1 MAFIGL
7 SHLKE
12 KYKKRLDK
20 FNQWVKI
27 DKNNLSKEMAEN
39 PYYLHFAG
47 NKKSEADFLLRRAEY
62 NLKRAESRAFKRIK
76 KSEKISDT
84 GAKLKIPLDKE
95 VIEAQNECLEMSY
108 LSNICTIATRS
119 LVHKGEQITNM
130 AYNYRKEL
138 DYNLV
143 KKSKK

>member
-1 MAFIGL
+1 MPYVTL
-7 SHLKE
+7 EKLKD
-12 KYKKRLDK
+12 KYKNRIKR

-27 DKNNLSKEMAEN
+27 DRKNINKEMSEN

-76 KSEKISDT
+76 KKGKVTDT
-84 GAKLKIPLDKE
+84 SAKLQVPLDKE

-119 LVHKGEQITNM
+119 LVHKGEQITNI

>member
-1 MAFIGL
+1 MPYVTLDEI
-7 SHLKE
+7 KE
-12 KYKKRLDK
+12 KYKKRVER
-20 FNQWVKI
+20 FNQWSKI
-27 DKNNLSKEMAEN
+27 DRNNINKEMAQN
-39 PYYLHFAG
+39 PYHLHFAG

-62 NLKRAESRAFKRIK
+62 KLKRAESRAFKKIK
-76 KSEKISDT
+76 KKSKITDT
-84 GAKLKIPLDKE
+84 SAKLQIPLDKE
-95 VIEAQNECLEMSY
+95 VIEAQNECLEMLY

-119 LVHKGEQITNM
+119 LVHKGEQITNI